1 MSRRDVI
8 IAELYESKELAEAL
22 RKMHPQELADDL
34 KQEIFIALCG
44 MPEDKLIEIH
54 EKKQLKFYAVRI
66 MLNMAH
72 SKTSQ
77 FYYKYRKNEANTIK
91 LRNNS
96 PAESP
101 IDEVRHMEIVSN
113 ILDELECLHW
123 YEKDLFKL
131 YMQSGRNASK
141 VSRNTSI
148 PKRSIYQ
155 TVKNVRDKIKKKI
168 QL

>member
-1 MSRRDVI
+1 MSRRDAI

-44 MPEDKLIEIH
+44 MPEAKLIEIH

-72 SKTSQ
+72 SKTSS
-77 FYYKYRKNEANTIK
+77 FYYKYRKNESQK
-91 LRNNS
+91 LRPNMTS
-96 PAESP
+96 PAEAP
-101 IDEVRHMEIVSN
+101 IDEIRHSEVVAN
-113 ILDELECLHW
+113 ILDELDDLHW
-123 YEKDLFKL
+123 YERDLFKL
-131 YMQSGRNASK
+131 YMQSGCNASE
-141 VSRNTSI
+141 VSRNTLI

-155 TVKNVRDKIKKKI
+155 TVKNVREKIKKKI
-168 QL
+168 KI

>member
-1 MSRRDVI
+1 MSSRNAI

-96 PAESP
+96 PAESHF
-101 IDEVRHMEIVSN
+101 DEIRHREIVTN
-113 ILDELECLHW
+113 ILDELESLHW

-131 YMQSGRNASK
+131 YMQSGCNASV